1 MVQLIQ
7 IKRSLN
13 TAVPSSLANG
23 ELAYT
28 ANGDVLYIGSAGSI
42 VPISGA
48 RNPGTLTAN
57 QAMVVNAT
65 SYMDVIKT
73 ANLYIGSATVNAINS
88 IANSTVLGASSN
100 SELVTSWAIKT
111 YIDTRTGGILSIGD
125 GLTTNATHQFVLAN
139 NGITVNSTGVFVK
152 ANNGITANSTGLFV
166 TQGNGTTVNSTGVH
180 VLAGNAQLVSNST
193 GVWIDETKINHNN
206 LQNYDANRHVD
217 HTAVSMTAGNGLTGG
232 GTIAATRTLSV
243 VAGTGVTVNAT
254 GVHIGQDVG
263 TAAAVTF
270 GDVTISGNLT
280 IAGAMTDVSS
290 TNLVVE
296 DPLVQFANGNLTTDV
311 LDVGFYGSY
320 GNSTVTQY
328 TGLYRDASNSAV
340 WTLFNTQ
347 KAPTTTVDTSNN
359 TYAIASLLAGLQ
371 SFGLTSNATNL
382 NLTANSTLT
391 VAIAANTLSLSSALG
406 VSSGGTGTGTFT
418 TNGVLYGNGTGALQV
433 TAAGTDGKV
442 LTSVSGVPTFTD
454 LDGGSF

>member
-13 TAVPSSLANG
+13 TAVPTSLANG

-28 ANGDVLYIGSAGSI
+28 ANGNILYIGSNGNV

-48 RNPGTLTAN
+48 RSPGTLTAN
-57 QAMVVNAT
+57 QAMVVNST

-73 ANLYIGSATVNAINS
+73 ANLYIGATTVNTINTT
-88 IANSTVLGASSN
+88 ANSTVLGAATN
-100 SELVTSWAIKT
+100 NELTTTWAIKT
-111 YIDTRTGGILSIGD
+111 YVDTKTSGVYTAGD
-125 GLTTNATHQFVLAN
+125 GLTTNATHQYVL
-139 NGITVNSTGVFVK
+139 
-152 ANNGITANSTGLFV
+152 ANNGITANSTGVFV
-166 TQGNGTTVNSTGVH
+166 KVGNN
-180 VLAGNAQLVSNST
+180 QLVSNST
-193 GVWIDETKINHNN
+193 GVWADETKFNHNN
-206 LQNYDANRHVD
+206 LQNYDSNKHID
-217 HTAVSMTAGNGLTGG
+217 HTSVSITAGNGLTGG
-232 GTIAATRTLSV
+232 GTIAASRTLSV
-243 VAGTGVTVNAT
+243 MAGTGVTVNAT
-254 GVHIGQDVG
+254 GVYIGQDVG
-263 TAAAVTF
+263 TSASVMF
-270 GDVTISGNLT
+270 GDVTVSGNLVV
-280 IAGAMTDVSS
+280 AGAMTDVST

-311 LDVGFYGSY
+311 LDVGFFGTY

-347 KAPTTTVDTSNN
+347 KAPTTTVDTSNS
-359 TYAIASLLAGLQ
+359 TYAIASLLAGIQ
-371 SFGLTSNATNL
+371 SFGLVSNGTNL
-382 NLTANSTLT
+382 NLTANSTLA
-391 VAIAANTLSLSSALG
+391 VAIIANTLTLSSALG
-406 VSSGGTGTGTFT
+406 VTSGGTGGATFT